1 VLGAGGARAAA
12 VAALRG
18 ALAVARELRIA
29 PLVREIESLAERAR
43 IELEESPPAA
53 SREPGAGLG
62 LTRRELEVLRLI
74 AAGRTNREIAARLFV
89 GQKTVATHVGNILA
103 KLGAANRVEAVAIA
117 GRAIPNLAED
127 DPST

>member
-1 VLGAGGARAAA
+1 V
-12 VAALRG
+12 
-18 ALAVARELRIA
+18 
-29 PLVREIESLAERAR
+29 
-43 IELEESPPAA
+43 
-53 SREPGAGLG
+53 G

-117 GRAIPNLAED
+117 GRGHPESGRRR
-127 DPST
+127 PST